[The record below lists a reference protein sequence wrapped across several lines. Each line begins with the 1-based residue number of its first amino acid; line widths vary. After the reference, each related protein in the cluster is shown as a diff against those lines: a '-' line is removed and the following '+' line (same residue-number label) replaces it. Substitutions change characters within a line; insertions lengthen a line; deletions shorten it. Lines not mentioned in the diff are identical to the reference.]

1 MEAVAVFTLV
11 LTGLI
16 VAAAALGLLRVIF
29 HLRDVVKT
37 LDALI
42 GGIDV
47 IVQRTSTVSEVAP
60 SVNANLKP
68 VRDFAESI

>member
-1 MEAVAVFTLV
+1 MEAVAVVSLV

-16 VAAAALGLLRVIF
+16 IVAAALGLIRVIG

-47 IVQRTSTVSEVAP
+47 IVERTSTVPEVAP
-60 SVNANLKP
+60 SVNANLQP